1 MLSTPEP
8 LPMDA
13 TPTPVLIPARL
24 GTVVL
29 LGRLLQQ
36 LESRP
41 RGVSAAQY
49 RALVRRLAEA
59 LEALP
64 ADADTQSAL
73 RRLMDLWP
81 ALAEVYENLHY
92 RHAGLLRAPVD
103 AAARAELAAREA
115 IERAATRR

>member
-1 MLSTPEP
+1 MN
-8 LPMDA
+8 A

-24 GTVVL
+24 ATVVL

-49 RALVRRLAEA
+49 RTLVQRLAEA
-59 LEALP
+59 LDALP
-64 ADADTQSAL
+64 ADDDTRSAL

-92 RHAGLLRAPVD
+92 RHAGLLHSPVD

-115 IERAATRR
+115 IERAAARR

>member
-1 MLSTPEP
+1 MN
-8 LPMDA
+8 A

-24 GTVVL
+24 GTVAL

-41 RGVSAAQY
+41 RGVSAEQY
-49 RALVRRLAEA
+49 RVLVRRLGEA
-59 LEALP
+59 LDALP
-64 ADADTQSAL
+64 ADDDTQSAL
-73 RRLMDLWP
+73 RALMNLWP
-81 ALAEVYENLHY
+81 ALGEVYENLRY

-115 IERAATRR
+115 IERAAARR